1 MNLYIADHDVNQRQP
16 QGGLFRRRHFL
27 AMCMLLTDII
37 QRRECIHLDSL
48 TSAKMSGEDLFYAF
62 LGYAFYSLHGDKPSP
77 FFTSLNR
84 DKHRSQ

>member
-1 MNLYIADHDVNQRQP
+1 M
-16 QGGLFRRRHFL
+16 RRHFL
-27 AMCMLLTDII
+27 AMRMLLTDNN

-48 TSAKMSGEDLFYAF
+48 TSAKMSGKELFYAF
-62 LGYAFYSLHGDKPSP
+62 WGYAVYSPHGDKPSP